1 MMWLYI
7 IWFEN
12 NILIVKY
19 SRQNE
24 ENLYG
29 KALTSTYKGVNC
41 TGKGFVKVVNVLTL
55 GVLLDRELCHVTLKP
70 IGDKEGTLNSFMA

>member
-1 MMWLYI
+1 MWLYI

-19 SRQNE
+19 NRQNE

-29 KALTSTYKGVNC
+29 KALTSTYKVFNC
-41 TGKGFVKVVNVLTL
+41 TGKGFVKIVNVLTL
-55 GVLLDRELCHVTLKP
+55 G
-70 IGDKEGTLNSFMA
+70 A